1 MNVNNDINDDGD
13 DDAVNKVEHEE
24 EALSKYPELRT
35 QHAVHN
41 RLRL

>member
-1 MNVNNDINDDGD
+1 MNVNNDINDADGND
-13 DDAVNKVEHEE
+13 VADKVEHEE

-35 QHAVHN
+35 HAVHN

>member
-1 MNVNNDINDDGD
+1 MNVNNDINDADGND
-13 DDAVNKVEHEE
+13 VADKVEHEE